1 MAQVTGGRFDH
12 LTILPFEVDKAA
24 REEGPNG
31 RPRLRVR
38 GWASTEGEDLDREFI
53 HVGAFDD
60 HLGDFLRNPQ
70 MVWMH
75 ERGDTQGLWETVR
88 PETGKGYWVE
98 GYMVHLGGEQ
108 DDRRFAMVEEGL
120 VRGLSVGFNGRYS
133 PEFGHWDMTDSDGY
147 PTRDSKWH
155 WTKGCRL
162 MEVSLCNIPCNPGAT
177 IELAKAAGLQITV
190 PDLTRGADHPDDLPI
205 APCLDQAW
213 DAAAA
218 GRRMAKWAQEAGDT
232 AMTRYQLPCTDVID
246 GEVRVVWRGVVQCMA
261 GLFDGRRGMN
271 VPDADRPGIYRT
283 LCRYYAK
290 FGMTPPEYPAPGEP
304 IAWKSGEKTLLEE
317 FRALEDTQRLS
328 AAATSLGNITRHWQR
343 EGGAPSAA
351 VVTSAVSAITA
362 ATGIVKAAEALS
374 DAHSADLQQAA
385 ETLGGVLG
393 HGANKRAARE
403 ETDDKGLAIRI
414 VR

>member
-12 LTILPFEVDKAA
+12 LSILPFEVDKAA
-24 REEGPNG
+24 REDGPNG

-120 VRGLSVGFNGRYS
+120 VRGLSVGFNGSYT
-133 PEFGHWDMTDSDGY
+133 PEYGHWDMTDSDGY
-147 PTRDSKWH
+147 PTRDSRWH

-190 PDLTRGADHPDDLPI
+190 PDLARADDHPDDLPI

-218 GRRMAKWAQEAGDT
+218 GRRMAKWAQDAGEDNF
-232 AMTRYQLPCTDVID
+232 AKMQSLPHCADVID

-261 GLFDGRRGMN
+261 GLFDGRRGMD
-271 VPDADRPGIYRT
+271 VADADRPGIYRT
-283 LCRYYAK
+283 LSRYYAK
-290 FGMTPPEYPAPGEP
+290 FGMTPPEFPAPGEP
-304 IAWKSGEKTLLEE
+304 VAWKSGEQAILEE
-317 FRALEDTQRLS
+317 SRALEDVRRLTS
-328 AAATSLGNITRHWQR
+328 ASTSLGNITRHWQR
-343 EGGAPSAA
+343 TGGAPSAA
-351 VVTSAVSAITA
+351 VVGAAVSAITA
-362 ATGIVKAAEALS
+362 ATGIVKVAEGLS
-374 DAHSADLQQAA
+374 DAHRADLQQAA
-385 ETLGGVLG
+385 AEIGGVLG
-393 HGANKRAARE
+393 AHSRE
-403 ETDDKGLAIRI
+403 ETQHDDKGLTVSI